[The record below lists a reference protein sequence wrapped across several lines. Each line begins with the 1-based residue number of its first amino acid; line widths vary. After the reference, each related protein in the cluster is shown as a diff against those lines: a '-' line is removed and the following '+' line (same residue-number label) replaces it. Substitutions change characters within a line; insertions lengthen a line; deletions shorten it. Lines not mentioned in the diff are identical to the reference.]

1 MKYLK
6 QQLPQF
12 SLFVFLFML
21 FTVSTF
27 AQGTGSIKGT
37 VQTSDNKPAEGVSI
51 TLKGLNRTTIADN
64 NGVFTIKNVPEGN
77 FTLIITLVGNNDVEQ
92 NVTVATGET
101 ATVNITLSLSNN
113 ELNQVVVLSNKSA
126 FKTNRVSSSLRL
138 QSSLIEIPQNIQ
150 VVTGKLIQDQQINNM
165 LEGVTRNVSGATR
178 VEHWDNYANITM
190 RGSQVAAF
198 RNGMNVS
205 TTWGPLTEDM
215 SMVERIEFVK
225 GPAGFMLSN
234 GNPSGF
240 YNVVTKKP
248 SGRNKGEASLSLG
261 SYGMYRGTVDFDGKL
276 TKNGKLLY
284 RFNAMGE
291 TKDSYRDFDFND
303 RYTFAPVLKYLFTDK
318 TSATIEYT
326 QQFSKVNAIGSN
338 YVYAKNGYEE
348 LPRSFTTSEKEL
360 DPTQMLERSIL
371 GIVEHNIN
379 DKWKVTAQGSYLNYE
394 QEGMSLWPAG
404 FDDANDAI
412 LKRAGGNWDI
422 LGKIYVG
429 QAYVNGQAQTGSVSH
444 KILGGFDMSD
454 KTYYHDWSQY
464 FALPDLDIY
473 DPVHGI
479 AASPKF
485 DRSKDMEDRG
495 VKYYNNYKGFY
506 AQDELGFLDNIL
518 RLTLAGRYTILK
530 AGDVYSGSTKNEKFT
545 PRIGLSAS
553 IDKNTSAYFVRDESF
568 TENYGSDWQGKSFSP
583 QTGTNL
589 ELGFKRDWLNGKW
602 NSTIAAYQITT
613 DNVLTLDQ
621 EHSTID
627 HPEDPNDPNSPI
639 VPGKQYSKE
648 NGQQKVKGFEVDIR
662 GEIFKN
668 FDVVVNYAFTE
679 GKVTKDTDPNMV
691 GNQIPGSSKHIQ
703 NTWLNYKIDNGL
715 LNGLGLSLGYQY
727 QVGRAPWYISP
738 DNTTALPDY
747 FRLDGGVSYQIKKV
761 YINLIVNNILD
772 KYLYS
777 GGYYSYSDMYYWQ
790 AEAGTNARVTVS
802 YKF

>member
-1 MKYLK
+1 MKYLNSK
-6 QQLPQF
+6 TSKFIFTLSIFFLSMASSVLAQQAN
-12 SLFVFLFML
+12 M
-21 FTVSTF
+21 
-27 AQGTGSIKGT
+27 GSIKGL
-37 VQTSDNKPAEGVSI
+37 VKTSDGKPAEGVSI
-51 TLKGLNRTTIADN
+51 SVKTLNRTTIAN
-64 NGVFTIKNVPEGN
+64 NDGEFELKSIPAGTQ
-77 FTLIITLVGNNDVEQ
+77 TLIVTLVGYTDLEQQVE
-92 NVTVATGET
+92 VKAGET
-101 ATVNITLSLSNN
+101 AQVNLQLGLSNT
-113 ELNQVVVLSNKSA
+113 ELNQVVILSNKSA

-138 QSSLIEIPQNIQ
+138 QSKIIEIPQNIQ

-190 RGSQVAAF
+190 RGSQVSAF

-261 SYGMYRGTVDFDGKL
+261 SYGMYRGTLDLDGKL

-291 TKDSYRDFDFND
+291 KKDSYRDFDFND
-303 RYTFAPVLKYLFTDK
+303 RYTFAPVLKYLFSDK
-318 TSATIEYT
+318 TSATLEYT

-348 LPRSFTTSEKEL
+348 LPRSFTTAEKEL
-360 DPTQMLERSIL
+360 DPTQMMERSLL
-371 GIVEHNIN
+371 GIFEHNFN
-379 DKWKVTAQGSYLNYE
+379 DKWKVTAQGSYLNYQ

-404 FDDANDAI
+404 FDPNNDAI

-429 QAYVNGQAQTGSVSH
+429 QAFVNGQAQTGSVSH
-444 KILGGFDMSD
+444 KILSGFDTSD

-464 FALPDLDIY
+464 FTLPDLDIY
-473 DPVHGI
+473 NPVHGI

-506 AQDELGFLDNIL
+506 AQDELGFLDNAL

-530 AGDVYSGSTKNEKFT
+530 AGDVYSGGSKNEKFT
-545 PRIGLSAS
+545 PRIGLSYS
-553 IDKNTSAYFVRDESF
+553 INKNTSAYFVRDESF
-568 TENYGSDWQGKSFSP
+568 TENYGSDWQGKSFNP

-589 ELGFKRDWLNGKW
+589 ELGLKRDWLNGKW
-602 NSTIAAYQITT
+602 NSTFAAYQITT
-613 DNVLTLDQ
+613 DNVLTLDA
-621 EHSTID
+621 EHST
-627 HPEDPNDPNSPI
+627 PAM
-639 VPGKQYSKE
+639 QYSKE
-648 NGQQKVKGFEVDIR
+648 DGQQKVKGFEVDIR

-668 FDVVVNYAFTE
+668 LDVVVNYAFTE
-679 GKVTKDTDPNMV
+679 GKITKDTDPNMV
-691 GNQIPGSSKHIQ
+691 GNQIPGSTKHIQ
-703 NTWLNYKIDNGL
+703 NTWLNYKVDNGL
-715 LNGLGLSLGYQY
+715 LNGMGLSLGYQY

-761 YINLIVNNILD
+761 YINLIVNNILN

>member
-6 QQLPQF
+6 QRLPQF
-12 SLFVFLFML
+12 SLFAFLFML
-21 FTVSTF
+21 FATSAF
-27 AQGTGSIKGT
+27 AQSTGSIKGT
-37 VQTSDNKPAEGVSI
+37 VQTSDNKPAEGVSV
-51 TLKGLNRTTIADN
+51 TVKELKRTTIADN
-64 NGVFTIKNVPEGN
+64 NGVFTIKNIPAGSY
-77 FTLIITLVGNNDVEQ
+77 TLILTLVGNNDVQQ
-92 NVTVATGET
+92 NVTLIDGET
-101 ATVNITLSLSNN
+101 ASLEIHLSLSNN

-126 FKTNRVSSSLRL
+126 FKTNRVSSSLRV
-138 QSSLIEIPQNIQ
+138 QSPIIEIPQNIQ

-261 SYGMYRGTVDFDGKL
+261 SYGMYRGTLDLDGKL

-291 TKDSYRDFDFND
+291 KKDSYRDFDFND
-303 RYTFAPVLKYLFTDK
+303 RYAFAPVLKYLFTDK
-318 TSATIEYT
+318 TSATLEYT

-360 DPTQMLERSIL
+360 DPTQMLERSLL
-371 GIVEHNIN
+371 GIFEHSLN

-394 QEGMSLWPAG
+394 QEGMSLWPGG
-404 FDDANDAI
+404 FDPANDAI
-412 LKRAGGNWDI
+412 LKRAGNNWDI
-422 LGKIYVG
+422 LGKIYTG
-429 QAYVNGQAQTGSVSH
+429 QAFVNGQAQTGSVTH
-444 KILGGFDMSD
+444 KIVGGFDMSD
-454 KTYYHDWSQY
+454 KTYYHDWSQS
-464 FALPDLDIY
+464 FTLPDLDIY
-473 DPVHGI
+473 NPVHGI
-479 AASPKF
+479 AASPTF
-485 DRSKDMEDRG
+485 DRSKDMKDRG

-506 AQDELGFLDNIL
+506 AQDELGFLDNSL

-530 AGDVYSGSTKNEKFT
+530 AGDVYSGGSKNEKFT
-545 PRIGLSAS
+545 PRIGLSYS

-568 TENYGSDWQGKSFSP
+568 TENYGSDWQGKSFNP

-613 DNVLTLDQ
+613 NNVLTFDA
-621 EHSTID
+621 EHSSGTM
-627 HPEDPNDPNSPI
+627 
-639 VPGKQYSKE
+639 QYSKE
-648 NGQQKVKGFEVDIR
+648 NGQQKVKGFEADIR

-668 FDVVVNYAFTE
+668 LDIVVNYAFTE
-679 GKVTKDTDPNMV
+679 GKTTKDTNPDMV
-691 GNQIPGSSKHIQ
+691 GNQIPGSTKHIQ
-703 NTWLNYKIDNGL
+703 NTWLNYKVDNGL

-727 QVGRAPWYISP
+727 QVDRAPWYISP
-738 DNTTALPDY
+738 NNTTALPDY

-761 YINLIVNNILD
+761 YINLIVNNILN

-777 GGYYSYSDMYYWQ
+777 GGYYSYTNMYYWQ
-790 AEAGTNARVTVS
+790 SEAGTNARVTVS

>member
-1 MKYLK
+1 MKYLN
-6 QQLPQF
+6 QQLPPF
-12 SLFVFLFML
+12 KLFLCLFIL
-21 FTVSTF
+21 FTATTF
-27 AQGTGSIKGT
+27 AQSNGSLKGT
-37 VQTSDNKPAEGVSI
+37 VQTSDNKPAEGVSV
-51 TLKGLNRTTIADN
+51 TVKELNRTTIADN
-64 NGVFTIKNVPEGN
+64 NGFYTIKSIPAGSY
-77 FTLIITLVGNNDVEQ
+77 TLILTLVGNNDVQQ
-92 NVTVATGET
+92 NVTIVAGET
-101 ATVNITLSLSNN
+101 ATVDINLSLSNN
-113 ELNQVVVLSNKSA
+113 QLNQVVVLSNKSV

-138 QSSLIEIPQNIQ
+138 QSPIIEIPQNIQ

-215 SMVERIEFVK
+215 SLVERIEFVK

-248 SGRNKGEASLSLG
+248 SGRNKAEASLSLG
-261 SYGMYRGTVDFDGKL
+261 SNEMYRGTLDLDGKL

-291 TKDSYRDFDFND
+291 KKDSYRDFDFND
-303 RYTFAPVLKYLFTDK
+303 RYTFAPVLKYLFSDK
-318 TSATIEYT
+318 TSATLEYT

-338 YVYAKNGYEE
+338 YVYAKHGYEE

-360 DPTQMLERSIL
+360 DPTQMLERSLL
-371 GIVEHNIN
+371 GIFEHNFN
-379 DKWKVTAQGSYLNYE
+379 DKWKITAQGSYLNYE
-394 QEGMSLWPAG
+394 QEGMSLWPGG
-404 FDDANDAI
+404 FDPANDAI
-412 LKRAGGNWDI
+412 LKRAGNNWDI

-429 QAYVNGQAQTGSVSH
+429 QVYTNGQAQTGSVSH
-444 KILGGFDMSD
+444 KILGGLDMSD

-464 FALPDLDIY
+464 FTLPDLDIY
-473 DPVHGI
+473 NPVHGI
-479 AASPKF
+479 PSSPKF
-485 DRSKDMEDRG
+485 DRSKDIEDRG

-506 AQDELGFLDNIL
+506 VQDELGFLDNDL

-530 AGDVYSGSTKNEKFT
+530 AGDVYSGGSKNEKFT
-545 PRIGLSAS
+545 PRIGLSYS

-568 TENYGSDWQGKSFSP
+568 TENYGSNWQGKSFAP

-602 NSTIAAYQITT
+602 NSTFAAYQITT
-613 DNVLTLDQ
+613 DNVLTLDA
-621 EHSTID
+621 EHSNGTM
-627 HPEDPNDPNSPI
+627 
-639 VPGKQYSKE
+639 QYSKE
-648 NGQQKVKGFEVDIR
+648 GGQQKVKGFEVDIR

-668 FDVVVNYAFTE
+668 LDVVVNYAFTE
-679 GKVTKDTDPNMV
+679 GKVTKDTDPNIV
-691 GNQIPGSSKHIQ
+691 GNQIPGSTKHIQ
-703 NTWLNYKIDNGL
+703 NTWLNYKVDNGL

-727 QVGRAPWYISP
+727 QVDRAPWYISP
-738 DNTTALPDY
+738 DNTTSLPDY

-761 YINLIVNNILD
+761 YINLIVNNILN

-777 GGYYSYSDMYYWQ
+777 GGYYSYTDMYYWQ

>member
-1 MKYLK
+1 MKYLN
-6 QQLPQF
+6 QQLLLLK
-12 SLFVFLFML
+12 LFLCLFIL
-21 FTVSTF
+21 STASTL
-27 AQGTGSIKGT
+27 AQSTGSIKGT
-37 VQTSDNKPAEGVSI
+37 IQTSDNKPAEGVSI

-64 NGVFTIKNVPEGN
+64 NGDFTIKNVPTGN
-77 FTLIITLVGNNDVEQ
+77 ISLIITLVGNNDVEQ
-92 NVTVATGET
+92 NATIISGET
-101 ATVNITLSLSNN
+101 ATVNLTLSLSNN

-126 FKTNRVSSSLRL
+126 FKTNRISSSLRL
-138 QSSLIEIPQNIQ
+138 QSPIIEIPQNIQ

-198 RNGMNVS
+198 RNGMNFS

-248 SGRNKGEASLSLG
+248 SGRNKGETSLSLG
-261 SYGMYRGTVDFDGKL
+261 SFGMYRATVDFDGKL

-291 TKDSYRDFDFND
+291 KKDSYRDYDFND

-318 TSATIEYT
+318 TSVTLEYT

-360 DPTQMLERSIL
+360 DPTQMLERSLL
-371 GIVEHNIN
+371 GIFEHSLN
-379 DKWKVTAQGSYLNYE
+379 DKWKITAQGSYLNYE

-404 FDDANDAI
+404 FDPANDAI

-422 LGKIYVG
+422 LGKIYTG
-429 QAYVNGQAQTGSVSH
+429 QAFVNGQAQTGSVSH
-444 KILGGFDMSD
+444 KILGGLDMSD
-454 KTYYHDWSQY
+454 KTYYHDWSQS
-464 FALPDLDIY
+464 FTLPDLDIY
-473 DPVHGI
+473 NPEHGI
-479 AASPKF
+479 PSSPKF
-485 DRSKDMEDRG
+485 DRSKDMKDRG

-506 AQDELGFLDNIL
+506 AQDELGFLDNDL

-530 AGDVYSGSTKNEKFT
+530 AGDVYSGGSKNKKFT
-545 PRIGLSAS
+545 PRIGLSYS

-568 TENYGSDWQGKSFSP
+568 TENYGSDWQGKSFNP

-602 NSTIAAYQITT
+602 NSTLAAYQITT
-613 DNVLTLDQ
+613 DNVLTLDA
-621 EHSTID
+621 EHST
-627 HPEDPNDPNSPI
+627 PA
-639 VPGKQYSKE
+639 KQFSKE
-648 NGQQKVKGFEVDIR
+648 DGQQKVKGFEVDIR

-668 FDVVVNYAFTE
+668 LDVVVNYAFTE
-679 GKVTKDTDPNMV
+679 GKTTKDTDPNMV
-691 GNQIPGSSKHIQ
+691 GNQIPGSTKHIQ
-703 NTWLNYKIDNGL
+703 NTWLNYKVDNGL
-715 LNGLGLSLGYQY
+715 LNRLGLSLGYQY
-727 QVGRAPWYISP
+727 QVDRAPWYISP
-738 DNTTALPDY
+738 NNTTSLPDY
-747 FRLDGGVSYQIKKV
+747 FRLDGGLSYQIKKIS
-761 YINLIVNNILD
+761 INLIVNNILD

-777 GGYYSYSDMYYWQ
+777 GGYYSYTDMYYWQ
-790 AEAGTNARVTVS
+790 AEAGTNARITLG

>member
-1 MKYLK
+1 MKYLN
-6 QQLPQF
+6 QRLPYF
-12 SLFVFLFML
+12 SLLAFLFIL
-21 FTVSTF
+21 FTATSF
-27 AQGTGSIKGT
+27 AQNTGSIKGT
-37 VQTSDNKPAEGVSI
+37 VQTSDNKPAEGVSV
-51 TLKGLNRTTIADN
+51 TLKGLNKTTIADN
-64 NGVFTIKNVPEGN
+64 NGVFTIKNVPDGS
-77 FTLIITLVGNNDVEQ
+77 FTLVVTLVGYNDVVQ
-92 NVTVATGET
+92 NVTVTAGET
-101 ATVNITLSLSNN
+101 ATVNINLSLSNN

-138 QSSLIEIPQNIQ
+138 QSPIIEIPQNIQ
-150 VVTGKLIQDQQINNM
+150 IVTGKLIQDQQINNM

-225 GPAGFMLSN
+225 GPAGFMLAN

-261 SYGMYRGTVDFDGKL
+261 SFGMYRGTVDFDGKL

-291 TKDSYRDFDFND
+291 KKDSYRDFDFND
-303 RYTFAPVLKYLFTDK
+303 RYTFAPVLKYLVTDK
-318 TSATIEYT
+318 TSVTLEYT

-360 DPTQMLERSIL
+360 DPTRMLERNIL
-371 GIVEHNIN
+371 GIAEHKIN
-379 DKWKVTAQGSYLNYE
+379 DKWKLTAQGSYLNYK
-394 QEGMSLWPAG
+394 QEGMSLWPSG
-404 FDDANDAI
+404 FDDTNAAI
-412 LKRAGGNWDI
+412 LKRAGNNWDI

-429 QAYVNGQAQTGSVSH
+429 QAFVNGQFQTGVVSH
-444 KILGGFDMSD
+444 KILSGVDMSD
-454 KTYYHDWSQY
+454 KTYYHDWSQS
-464 FALPDLDIY
+464 FVLPDLDIY
-473 DPVHGI
+473 NPVHGI
-479 AASPKF
+479 AASPTF

-495 VKYYNNYKGFY
+495 VKYQNNYKGFY
-506 AQDELGFLDNIL
+506 AQDELGFLDNSL

-530 AGDVYSGSTKNEKFT
+530 AGDVYSGSSKNEKFT
-545 PRIGLSAS
+545 PRIGLSYS
-553 IDKNTSAYFVRDESF
+553 VDKNTSAYFVRDESF

-589 ELGFKRDWLNGKW
+589 ELGFKRDWMNGKW

-613 DNVLTLDQ
+613 NNVLTLDA
-621 EHSTID
+621 EHST
-627 HPEDPNDPNSPI
+627 PA
-639 VPGKQYSKE
+639 KQFSRE
-648 NGQQKVKGFEVDIR
+648 SGQQKVKGFEVDIR

-668 FDVVVNYAFTE
+668 FDVVANYAFTE
-679 GKVTKDTDPNMV
+679 GKTTKDTDPNMV
-691 GNQIPGSSKHIQ
+691 GNQIAGTTRHIL
-703 NTWLNYKIDNGL
+703 NTWLNYKVDNGL
-715 LNGLGLSLGYQY
+715 LNGFGVSLGYQY
-727 QVGRAPWYISP
+727 QIKRAPWYISP
-738 DNTTALPDY
+738 DNTGTLPDY
-747 FRLDGGVSYQIKKV
+747 FRVDGGLSYQIKKV
-761 YINLIVNNILD
+761 SVNLIVNNILN

-777 GGYYSYSDMYYWQ
+777 GGYYSYSKMYYWQ
-790 AEAGTNARVTVS
+790 AEAGTNLRLSVA

>member
-1 MKYLK
+1 MKYLI
-6 QQLPQF
+6 QQLPSF
-12 SLFVFLFML
+12 KLLLCLFFLV
-21 FTVSTF
+21 TANSF
-27 AQGTGSIKGT
+27 AQSTGNIKGT
-37 VQTSDNKPAEGVSI
+37 VQTSDNMPAEGVSV

-77 FTLIITLVGNNDVEQ
+77 ITLIVTLVGNNDVEQ
-92 NVTVATGET
+92 NVTIASGET

-126 FKTNRVSSSLRL
+126 FKTNRISSSLRL
-138 QSSLIEIPQNIQ
+138 QSPIIEIPQNIQ

-248 SGRNKGEASLSLG
+248 SGRSKGEASLSIG
-261 SYGMYRGTVDFDGKL
+261 SYGIYRGTLDLDGKL

-291 TKDSYRDFDFND
+291 KKDSYRDFDFND

-318 TSATIEYT
+318 TAVTLEYT

-360 DPTQMLERSIL
+360 DPTQMLERSLL
-371 GIVEHNIN
+371 GIFEHSLN
-379 DKWKVTAQGSYLNYE
+379 DKWKITAQGSYLNYE
-394 QEGMSLWPAG
+394 QEGMSLWPSG
-404 FDDANDAI
+404 FDDTNDAI

-422 LGKIYVG
+422 LGKIYTG
-429 QAYVNGQAQTGSVSH
+429 QAFVNGQAQTGSVSH
-444 KILGGFDMSD
+444 KIVSGFDMSD
-454 KTYYHDWSQY
+454 KTYCHDWSQS
-464 FALPDLDIY
+464 FTLPDLDIY
-473 DPVHGI
+473 NPVHGI
-479 AASPKF
+479 PSSPQF
-485 DRSKDMEDRG
+485 DRSKDIKDRG

-506 AQDELGFLDNIL
+506 AQDELGFFDNSL

-530 AGDVYSGSTKNEKFT
+530 AGDVYSGGSKNEKFT
-545 PRIGLSAS
+545 PRIGLSYS

-568 TENYGSDWQGKSFSP
+568 TENYGSDWQEKSFNP

-602 NSTIAAYQITT
+602 NSTFAVYQITT
-613 DNVLTLDQ
+613 DNVLTLDA
-621 EHSTID
+621 EHSTA
-627 HPEDPNDPNSPI
+627 S
-639 VPGKQYSKE
+639 KQYSKE
-648 NGQQKVKGFEVDIR
+648 DGQQKVKGVEVDIR

-668 FDVVVNYAFTE
+668 LDIVVNYAFTE
-679 GKVTKDTDPNMV
+679 GKTTKDTDQNMV
-691 GNQIPGSSKHIQ
+691 GNQIPGSTKHIQ

-727 QVGRAPWYISP
+727 QVKRAPWYISP
-738 DNTTALPDY
+738 DNTNALPDY

-761 YINLIVNNILD
+761 HINLIINNILN

-777 GGYYSYSDMYYWQ
+777 GGYYSYTNMYYWQ
-790 AEAGTNARVTVS
+790 AEAGTNARLTVS

>member
-1 MKYLK
+1 MKYLNQK
-6 QQLPQF
+6 LPKITLL
-12 SLFVFLFML
+12 SLLLVL
-21 FTVSTF
+21 FTATAF

-37 VQTSDNKPAEGVSI
+37 VETSDNKPAEGVSV
-51 TLKGLNRTTIADN
+51 TLKGLNRTAIADN
-64 NGVFTIKNVPEGN
+64 NGVFTIKNVPSGSYN
-77 FTLIITLVGNNDVEQ
+77 LIVTLVGYNDVEQ
-92 NVTVATGET
+92 NVTVTSGET
-101 ATVNITLSLSNN
+101 ATININLSLSNN
-113 ELNQVVVLSNKSA
+113 ELNQVVVLSNKSV
-126 FKTNRVSSSLRL
+126 FKTNRISSSLRL
-138 QSSLIEIPQNIQ
+138 QSPIIEIPQNIQ
-150 VVTGKLIQDQQINNM
+150 VVTGKLIQDQQINSM

-261 SYGMYRGTVDFDGKL
+261 SFGMYRGTLDLDGKL

-284 RFNAMGE
+284 RFNVMGE
-291 TKDSYRDFDFND
+291 KKDSYRDFDFND

-318 TSATIEYT
+318 TSVTLEYT

-360 DPTQMLERSIL
+360 DPTQMLERSLL
-371 GIVEHNIN
+371 GIAEHKFN
-379 DKWKVTAQGSYLNYE
+379 DKWKITAQGSYLNYE

-404 FDDANDAI
+404 FDPNNDAI

-429 QAYVNGQAQTGSVSH
+429 QAFVNGQAQTGSVSH
-444 KILGGFDMSD
+444 KILSGLDISD
-454 KTYYHDWSQY
+454 KTYYHDWSQS
-464 FALPDLDIY
+464 FTLPDLDIY
-473 DPVHGI
+473 NPVHGI
-479 AASPKF
+479 PASPTF
-485 DRSKDMEDRG
+485 DRSKNIKDRG

-506 AQDELGFLDNIL
+506 AQNELGFLDNDL

-530 AGDVYSGSTKNEKFT
+530 AGDAYNKDSKNEKLT
-545 PRIGLSAS
+545 PRIGLSYS

-568 TENYGSDWQGKSFSP
+568 TENYGSDWQGKSFNP

-602 NSTIAAYQITT
+602 NSTFAAYQIAT
-613 DNVLTLDQ
+613 DNVLTFDA
-621 EHSTID
+621 EHS
-627 HPEDPNDPNSPI
+627 S
-639 VPGKQYSKE
+639 GSMQYSKE
-648 NGQQKVKGFEVDIR
+648 NGQQKVKGFEADIR

-668 FDVVVNYAFTE
+668 LDIVLNYAFTE
-679 GKVTKDTDPNMV
+679 GKTTKDTDPNMV
-691 GNQIPGSSKHIQ
+691 GNQIPGSTRHIQ
-703 NTWLNYKIDNGL
+703 NTWINYKVDNGL
-715 LNGLGLSLGYQY
+715 LNGFGVSLGYQY
-727 QVGRAPWYISP
+727 QVKRAPWYISP
-738 DNTTALPDY
+738 DNTNTLPDY
-747 FRLDGGVSYQIKKV
+747 FRLDGGLSYQIKKLS
-761 YINLIVNNILD
+761 INLIVNNILN

-777 GGYYSYSDMYYWQ
+777 GGYYSYTTMYYWQ
-790 AEAGTNARVTVS
+790 AEAGTNARITLG